1 MSKRYKI
8 AKSILLF
15 WTLFIS
21 IGAFGGGLCMIIK
34 PDGSIMGMADML
46 PYFQVLPLADKLFQ
60 NFLFP
65 GIALIIVNGV
75 TNAVAT
81 GLIFANKKSGI
92 IMGTVFGVTL
102 MAWIVIQFVIFP
114 PNVMSSLWFVFGIL
128 QAITGFVC
136 LVRCNQ
142 DNFAFDES
150 EYRNIGKN
158 PSRAV
163 VYFSRLGYTKKIAY
177 QIADESG
184 ADIIEITT
192 TEKTDGDL
200 GFLWCGR
207 FGMHKWGM
215 PVNDVDLSGYDSVVI
230 CSPMWVFGVCAPV
243 REFCKMQ
250 KGKLKNVGYVITHTM
265 KARFENVA
273 DDMDALLD
281 TKHTSFASYSTQ
293 FGKIKRLI

>member
-8 AKSILLF
+8 SKGVLLF
-15 WTLFIS
+15 WTMFIG
-21 IGAFGGGLCMIIK
+21 IGAFAGGLCMLIK
-34 PDGSIMGMADML
+34 PDGSIMGMEAML
-46 PYFQVLPLADKLFQ
+46 PYFQVLPFADKLFR
-60 NFLFP
+60 NFTFS

-92 IMGTVFGVTL
+92 VMGMTFGVTL
-102 MAWIVIQFVIFP
+102 MAWIVIQFVVFP
-114 PNVMSSLWFVFGIL
+114 ANVMSSLWFTFGIL
-128 QAITGFVC
+128 QALTGFVC
-136 LVRCNQ
+136 LVRYNQ
-142 DNFAFDES
+142 DHFDFDEND
-150 EYRNIGKN
+150 YRNIGKN
-158 PSRAV
+158 PTCAV

-184 ADIIEITT
+184 ADIFEIKT

-215 PVNDVDLSGYDSVVI
+215 PINDIDLSGYDSVVI

-243 REFCKMQ
+243 REFCKLQ

-265 KARFENVA
+265 KARFANVA
-273 DDMDALLD
+273 EDMDALLD

-293 FGKIKRLI
+293 LGKIVEVK

>member
-1 MSKRYKI
+1 M
-8 AKSILLF
+8 
-15 WTLFIS
+15 FIG
-21 IGAFGGGLCMIIK
+21 IGAFAGGLCMLIK
-34 PDGSIMGMADML
+34 PDGSILGMDAML
-46 PYFQVLPLADKLFQ
+46 PYFQVLPFADKLFR
-60 NFLFP
+60 NFTFA

-81 GLIFANKKSGI
+81 GLLFANKKSGI
-92 IMGTVFGVTL
+92 IMGMTFGVTL

-114 PNVMSSLWFVFGIL
+114 ANFMSSIYFVFGAL

-136 LVRCNQ
+136 LVRYKQ
-142 DNFAFDES
+142 DHFVFDES
-150 EYRNIGKN
+150 EYANIGTN
-158 PSRAV
+158 SACAV
-163 VYFSRLGYTKKIAY
+163 VYFSRSGYTQKIAY
-177 QIADESG
+177 QIANERC
-184 ADIIEITT
+184 ADIFEIKT

-215 PVNDVDLSGYDSVVI
+215 PINDLDLSGYVEVVI

-243 REFCKMQ
+243 REFCKTQ
-250 KGKLKNVGYVITHTM
+250 RGKLKNVGYVITHTM

-273 DDMDALLD
+273 EDMDALLD

-293 FGKIKRLI
+293 LGKIVEVK